1 MSIEVTAL
9 TKQINTQPVLE
20 EITFSWQLGEIIGL
34 VGRNGV
40 GKTTLMR
47 TLIDQYQPNGGR
59 IEISGADVAKVPAR
73 RQDMFYLD
81 TEALFFKRWRLPA
94 IGATM
99 ALAYPKFDQALYLA
113 LLAKHDLSNQRY
125 ANLSK
130 GYQALVR
137 VALAIAAQTPYIL
150 LDEPFDGL
158 DVIIRKQI
166 VSLVIDTVAAGK
178 RSVMIAS
185 HALAEL
191 DGLADRILMLKD
203 TRLVEDVTLE
213 DLRQQAVKLQL
224 VFPDKTLPA
233 VVKTKG
239 RILSVQGR
247 VVTVLF
253 TNYSPA
259 LQQAITQ
266 AHPVLNETLPVMLE
280 DLFVSEL
287 RKGEAHGTD

>member
-1 MSIEVTAL
+1 MSIEVQAL
-9 TKQINTQPVLE
+9 TKRIGTQPVLE
-20 EITFSWQLGEIIGL
+20 GITFSWQLGEIVGL

-47 TLIDQYQPNGGR
+47 TLIDQYHPDGGR
-59 IEISGADVAKVPAR
+59 IEISGADVAKVPTR

-99 ALAYPKFDQALYLA
+99 ALAYPHFDQAQYLT
-113 LLAKHDLSNQRY
+113 LLAKHDLNNQRY

-137 VALAIAAQTPYIL
+137 VALAIASQTPYIL

-166 VSLVIDTVAAGK
+166 VALVIDTVASGK

-203 TRLVEDVTLE
+203 TRLIEDVTLE

-224 VFPDKTLPA
+224 VFAGTTLPA
-233 VVKTKG
+233 VIKTQG

-253 TNYSPA
+253 TNYTPT
-259 LQQAITQ
+259 LQQAIAQ

-287 RKGEAHGTD
+287 RKGGAHGTD